1 MKEEDKDALSEA
13 AETSLLLLSGGS
25 DEGTIR
31 TYHLYGELNEE
42 KGKEIVNAFSILRQT
57 GKEEKQ
63 NEEDPDGEPITVIK
77 PIEFLVSTEGGS
89 VQDMFSIYDLMND
102 IQRECEI
109 HTFGLGKVMS
119 AGTLLLA
126 AGTKGKRKL
135 GRNCRLMMH
144 SVRGGHFG
152 SMKELEIDMKESKW
166 YQEKFIQAMV
176 KETNMT
182 IKQLRSIFR
191 KNTDTYFDA
200 EQALKWG
207 LCDEVV

>member
-1 MKEEDKDALSEA
+1 MTEEEKNSKEE
-13 AETSLLLLSGGS
+13 AETSLLLLSGGP
-25 DEGTIR
+25 DEETVR

-42 KGKEIVNAFSILRQT
+42 KGKEIVNAFSILRHT
-57 GKEEKQ
+57 GKVEEP
-63 NEEDPDGEPITVIK
+63 NEEDPEGEPTTTIK

-89 VQDMFSIYDLMND
+89 VQDMFSIYDLMHD
-102 IQRECEI
+102 VQKDCEI

-207 LCDEVV
+207 LCDEIV